1 MTRVLTR
8 WVPESVHAPAVQT
21 EFAKQR
27 MKVLVERLGPV
38 ALWQECYLL
47 FVKNCDT

>member
-1 MTRVLTR
+1 MMS
-8 WVPESVHAPAVQT
+8 ESVHTAAFQS

-27 MKVLVERLGPV
+27 MKMLVERIGPV

-47 FVKNCDT
+47 FVKNCDIV